1 MKTPTVQL
9 IEIELE
15 IPVGWRA
22 VCVRKTKKGDYCLID
37 GYVCSW
43 NSGAS
48 SSPHVIVEQCDEF
61 VPLGPSDIKPG
72 SILKYC
78 NDPYKEDCW
87 EAILT
92 VKESSIVT
100 TRQTYTYQQL
110 METYPDNYRYWISFD
125 FGATWRP
132 CRKEKK

>member
-1 MKTPTVQL
+1 MKINQYV
-9 IEIELE
+9 ELDVE
-15 IPVGWRA
+15 IPAGWRA
-22 VCVRKTKKGDYCLID
+22 VCVRKLKKGDYYLID
-37 GYVCSW
+37 GQLCIW
-43 NSGAS
+43 NAGTMS
-48 SSPHVIVEQCDEF
+48 SSPHVIVEQCVEF

-72 SILKYC
+72 SIIKYC
-78 NDPYKEDCW
+78 NDPYKEDFW

-92 VKESSIVT
+92 VKESYVVT
-100 TRQTYTYQQL
+100 TRKPSTYQQL